1 MKAPRSKR
9 ARKLLANEKV
19 ARKVVNAARTGKP
32 TRVKANGKT
41 YVVKKARAYK
51 PGKSRTTENRTTK

>member
-9 ARKLLANEKV
+9 AQKLLANDKV

-32 TRVKANGKT
+32 TRVKTNGKT
-41 YVVKKARAYK
+41 FIVKKAQAYTPK
-51 PGKSRTTENRTTK
+51 KNRNTK